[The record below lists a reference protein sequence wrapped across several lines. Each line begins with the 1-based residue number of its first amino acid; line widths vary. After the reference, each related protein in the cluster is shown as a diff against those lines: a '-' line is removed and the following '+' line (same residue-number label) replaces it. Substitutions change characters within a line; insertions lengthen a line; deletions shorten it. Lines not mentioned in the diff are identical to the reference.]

1 MTDRTYPPGVPCWV
15 DTEQPDVQAATAFYG
30 GIFGWTYEDAMPPG
44 APGRYVIA
52 KLDGETRQEVAKA
65 FADCLRSTNGRF
77 KRERF
82 LQACNVGGNQ

>member
-1 MTDRTYPPGVPCWV
+1 MATQSYPNGVHLQRRHFCFIA
-15 DTEQPDVQAATAFYG
+15 E
-30 GIFGWTYEDAMPPG
+30 
-44 APGRYVIA
+44 VIA
-52 KLDGETRQEVAKA
+52 KELWKLDGEVRQEVAKA